1 MNNRTRRREGFRLPS
16 RSTKR
21 YYRLRKEAYS
31 SRERRMRKKERKK
44 KKINIANLL
53 LISVFFVGLLVVLYP
68 TISDFFNEFH
78 ASRAIINYEEAVSEM
93 SDEEYNQILKKAKN
107 YNKNL
112 ISGDFVNGKA
122 EDKLYQSLLNIGG
135 DGIMGYIEI
144 QKLGVDLPIYHGTSE
159 EILQTSVGHLEGSS
173 LPVGG
178 KGTHSVLTGHRGL
191 PTAKLFT
198 DLDQL
203 QEGDTFQIFILDE
216 VLTYEVDK
224 ISIVEPE
231 DVSKLMPVKGK
242 DYVTLVTC
250 TPYAVNT
257 HRLLVRGVRIP
268 TPYSAERVSADAI
281 LIEPMLVVPVI
292 AVPAL
297 SIVLTT
303 LLISTRKKRKHNNI
317 VIQKKGVGEES
328 CSEKEEK

>member
-1 MNNRTRRREGFRLPS
+1 M
-16 RSTKR
+16 K
-21 YYRLRKEAYS
+21 
-31 SRERRMRKKERKK
+31 KKERKK
-44 KKINIANLL
+44 KKINIANVL
-53 LISVFFVGLLVVLYP
+53 LIGVFFVGLFVVLYP
-68 TISDFFNEFH
+68 TISDCFNKFY

-93 SDEEYNQILKKAKN
+93 SDEEYKQILEAAKK
-107 YNKNL
+107 YNNSL
-112 ISGDFVNGKA
+112 VGGDFVNGEV
-122 EDKLYQSLLNIGG
+122 EDSKYNSLLNIGG

-159 EILQTSVGHLEGSS
+159 DTLQTSVGHLEGSS

-178 KGTHSVLTGHRGL
+178 KGNHAILTGHRGL

-203 QEGDTFQIFILDE
+203 EEGDTFQLFILNE

-231 DVSKLMPVKGK
+231 DVSNLMPVKGN

-257 HRLLVRGVRIP
+257 HRLLVRGVRIA
-268 TPYSAERVSADAI
+268 TPYSAERVPADAI
-281 LIEPMLVVPVI
+281 LIDPILVAPVVAAPLLLI
-292 AVPAL
+292 L
-297 SIVLTT
+297 LIT
-303 LLISTRKKRKHNNI
+303 LLVSTKKNRNKH
-317 VIQKKGVGEES
+317 KKAIKEKGEGEERG
-328 CSEKEEK
+328 